1 VEEVVDLI
9 GLKRRYI
16 KLLAPLHFFFVS
28 VKKFNMTD
36 REESVAMA
44 QLADQAERYEDMVE
58 YMKKVAHNQQE
69 LSVEERNLLSVAYK
83 NVIGSRRSSWRILS
97 SILQKQ
103 NETAYATHAQTLQK
117 KIEEELTTLCND
129 VLNLLDQQL
138 LPHSSG
144 EESKV
149 FFNKMKGDYHRYM
162 AEYSTGEAREA
173 AASKAAEAYKVAEDI
188 ATEHIAT
195 THPLRLGLALNYSV
209 FLYEIAN
216 TPEKACSVA
225 KQAFD
230 NAISELDS
238 LTEESYRDSTL
249 IMQLLRDNLT
259 LWTSDIAGDDDADD
273 DDDD

>member
-1 VEEVVDLI
+1 M
-9 GLKRRYI
+9 GFS
-16 KLLAPLHFFFVS
+16 FFFLPHNTMS
-28 VKKFNMTD
+28 SE
-36 REESVAMA
+36 REENVAMA

-58 YMKKVAHNQQE
+58 YMKKVAQGDKE

-103 NETAYATHAQTLQK
+103 TETAYSTLATNLQK
-117 KIEEELTTLCND
+117 KIEDELSTLCKD
-129 VLNLLDQQL
+129 VLDLLDNHL
-138 LPHSSG
+138 LPTSTS

-162 AEYSTGEAREA
+162 AEYSTGEARDN
-173 AASKAAEAYKVAEDI
+173 AAEEASSAYKVAEEI
-188 ATEHIAT
+188 AAEHIPT

-216 TPEKACSVA
+216 VPEKACSVA

-259 LWTSDIAGDDDADD
+259 LWTSDMGNDNGDEEEDEN
-273 DDDD
+273 

>member
-1 VEEVVDLI
+1 MGFIVI
-9 GLKRRYI
+9 
-16 KLLAPLHFFFVS
+16 PLTMS
-28 VKKFNMTD
+28 SE
-36 REESVAMA
+36 REENVAMA

-58 YMKKVAHNQQE
+58 YMKKVAQGDKE
-69 LSVEERNLLSVAYK
+69 LSVEERILL
-83 NVIGSRRSSWRILS
+83 

-103 NETAYATHAQTLQK
+103 TETAYSTLATNLQK
-117 KIEEELTTLCND
+117 KIEDELSTLCKD
-129 VLNLLDQQL
+129 VLDLLDNHL
-138 LPHSSG
+138 LPTSTS

-162 AEYSTGEAREA
+162 AEYSTGEARDN
-173 AASKAAEAYKVAEDI
+173 AAEEASSAYKVAEEI
-188 ATEHIAT
+188 AAEHIPT

-216 TPEKACSVA
+216 VPEKACSVA

-259 LWTSDIAGDDDADD
+259 LWTSDMGNDNDDEEEDEN
-273 DDDD
+273 

>member
-1 VEEVVDLI
+1 M
-9 GLKRRYI
+9 G
-16 KLLAPLHFFFVS
+16 FFNPVNQYTMS
-28 VKKFNMTD
+28 SE
-36 REESVAMA
+36 REENVAMA

-58 YMKKVAHNQQE
+58 YMKKVAQSDSE

-103 NETAYATHAQTLQK
+103 TETAYTSMATNLQK
-117 KIEEELTTLCND
+117 KIE
-129 VLNLLDQQL
+129 
-138 LPHSSG
+138 G
-144 EESKV
+144 
-149 FFNKMKGDYHRYM
+149 
-162 AEYSTGEAREA
+162 EYSTGEARENAAEEA
-173 AASKAAEAYKVAEDI
+173 AAAYKVAEEI
-188 ATEHIAT
+188 AGEHIPT

-216 TPEKACSVA
+216 APEKACSVA

-230 NAISELDS
+230 MAISELDS

-259 LWTSDIAGDDDADD
+259 LWTSDMGNEEVDD
-273 DDDD
+273 DDDDEN

>member
-1 VEEVVDLI
+1 M
-9 GLKRRYI
+9 G
-16 KLLAPLHFFFVS
+16 FFNPVNQYTMS
-28 VKKFNMTD
+28 SE
-36 REESVAMA
+36 REENVAMA

-58 YMKKVAHNQQE
+58 YMKKVAQSDSE

-103 NETAYATHAQTLQK
+103 TETAYTSMATNLQK
-117 KIEEELTTLCND
+117 KIEDELSTLCKD
-129 VLNLLDQQL
+129 VLDLLDNHL
-138 LPHSSG
+138 LANSTS

-162 AEYSTGEAREA
+162 AEYSTAEARDNAAEEA
-173 AASKAAEAYKVAEDI
+173 AAAYKVAEEI
-188 ATEHIAT
+188 ANEHIPT

-216 TPEKACSVA
+216 EPEKACSVA
-225 KQAFD
+225 KKAFD
-230 NAISELDS
+230 DAISELDS

-259 LWTSDIAGDDDADD
+259 LWTSDMGNEDEASGDDDE
-273 DDDD
+273 

>member
-1 VEEVVDLI
+1 M
-9 GLKRRYI
+9 G
-16 KLLAPLHFFFVS
+16 
-28 VKKFNMTD
+28 
-36 REESVAMA
+36 
-44 QLADQAERYEDMVE
+44 VE
-58 YMKKVAHNQQE
+58 YMKKVAQSDTE

-83 NVIGSRRSSWRILS
+83 NLIGSRRSSWRILS

-103 NETAYATHAQTLQK
+103 TETAYTSMATNLQK
-117 KIEEELTTLCND
+117 KIEGELSTLCKD
-129 VLNLLDQQL
+129 VLDLLDNHL
-138 LPHSSG
+138 LANSTS

-162 AEYSTGEAREA
+162 AEYSTGEARE
-173 AASKAAEAYKVAEDI
+173 KAAEEI
-188 ATEHIAT
+188 AGEHIPT

-216 TPEKACSVA
+216 APEKACSVA

-230 NAISELDS
+230 MAISELDS

-259 LWTSDIAGDDDADD
+259 LWTSDMGNEEADD
-273 DDDD
+273 DDDDEN

>member
-1 VEEVVDLI
+1 MGEE
-9 GLKRRYI
+9 
-16 KLLAPLHFFFVS
+16 
-28 VKKFNMTD
+28 N
-36 REESVAMA
+36 VAMA

-58 YMKKVAHNQQE
+58 YMKKVAQSEGE

-103 NETAYATHAQTLQK
+103 TETAYTSMATNLQK
-117 KIEEELTTLCND
+117 KIEEELSTLCKD
-129 VLNLLDQQL
+129 VLDLLDTHL
-138 LPHSSG
+138 LPNSSS

-162 AEYSTGEAREA
+162 AEYSTGEARDNA
-173 AASKAAEAYKVAEDI
+173 AAAAYKIAEDI
-188 ATEHIAT
+188 ASEHIPT
-195 THPLRLGLALNYSV
+195 THPLRLGLALNYCV

-216 TPEKACSVA
+216 APEKACSVA

-259 LWTSDIAGDDDADD
+259 LWTSDMGNDGDDDDEDD
-273 DDDD
+273 EA